1 MQGLRETKCKLT
13 SLRIAQFSLSLCTCK
28 RISLTLP
35 ILGSTVPS
43 AKPNEL
49 KFPIIRKPSAV
60 ELKELQITEFS
71 ANDSGRIS
79 TVVLQKRSDGCSVLP
94 LRKRYLGSSRDYK
107 PVTFNNHEQIYFF
120 KLYGCSKIN
129 SIRSPGCGRRPQK
142 NDSPKQARC
151 SVCPLYG
158 AIALLATAA
167 GLLCGQNDGIL
178 PNCLSFSF

>member
-1 MQGLRETKCKLT
+1 MQKRRETQCKLT

-35 ILGSTVPS
+35 IFGSTVPS

-49 KFPIIRKPSAV
+49 KLPMIRKPSAV
-60 ELKELQITEFS
+60 ELKELQITELS

-94 LRKRYLGSSRDYK
+94 LRKRYLRSRREYQSVMFSK
-107 PVTFNNHEQIYFF
+107 YEQIYFF
-120 KLYGCSKIN
+120 KLYGCSNIN
-129 SIRSPGCGRRPQK
+129 SMRSPGCGRRPQK

-151 SVCPLYG
+151 RVCPLYG
-158 AIALLATAA
+158 AIPLLATAA